1 MSKMDRELEIL
12 GLEPSASASDVQDAF
27 DDLLTVWD
35 PDEFQNNP
43 RLHSRAK
50 KQMKEIHVA
59 YGTLFGNK
67 CPGCG
72 TSNFYSAN
80 NCVACHQH
88 FGLIPG
94 PEDEPI
100 ALAANLEMS
109 SSKEEPT
116 RLYTSPPE
124 SRSGERKSG
133 TVAVAYFWVGYV
145 LLGLLGLMFAG
156 TVVQF
161 LHNYVGFFAY
171 ILWIFA
177 VPLLIPAII
186 VFPWFD
192 AWVMRDSVDPIILY
206 LWIASVLWYIGFLFG
221 GSRSKS

>member
-80 NCVACHQH
+80 TCVVCHQR
-88 FGLIPG
+88 FGLIDG
-94 PEDEPI
+94 LKDEPI
-100 ALAANLEMS
+100 ELAPNLEMS
-109 SSKEEPT
+109 SSEEEPT
-116 RLYTSPPE
+116 RLYTSPSERTDQEMDELMARSEE
-124 SRSGERKSG
+124 SSKRMTTNMMRFCVAMGILWFLAAIGVLDWPWILGEADWIFGERHR
-133 TVAVAYFWVGYV
+133 YE
-145 LLGLLGLMFAG
+145 
-156 TVVQF
+156 
-161 LHNYVGFFAY
+161 
-171 ILWIFA
+171 
-177 VPLLIPAII
+177 
-186 VFPWFD
+186 
-192 AWVMRDSVDPIILY
+192 
-206 LWIASVLWYIGFLFG
+206 
-221 GSRSKS
+221 